1 MLAGR
6 LMIYKL
12 NIPMAFARS
21 LRIAMGSKKARR
33 IVPSGSRLLKVKI
46 GGMKA
51 VVDTLTCADVI
62 DKINQ

>member
-1 MLAGR
+1 
-6 LMIYKL
+6 
-12 NIPMAFARS
+12 MAFARS